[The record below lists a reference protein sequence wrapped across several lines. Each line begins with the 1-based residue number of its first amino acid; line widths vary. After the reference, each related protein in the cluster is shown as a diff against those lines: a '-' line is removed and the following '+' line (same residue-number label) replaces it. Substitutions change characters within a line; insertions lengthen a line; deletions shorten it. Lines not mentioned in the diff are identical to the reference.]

1 MLYSIRKASID
12 CTDGG
17 GSGAGSCGWPGSV
30 CVFSLRGSADLR
42 LFVRL
47 AASEAV
53 AKSLEHVRVGVST

>member
-1 MLYSIRKASID
+1 MRRVGLAAAGARQFVIFL
-12 CTDGG
+12 
-17 GSGAGSCGWPGSV
+17 SG
-30 CVFSLRGSADLR
+30 GSADLR